1 MHPFVAWKTAG
12 DDDDDDDNSN
22 DDGPTD
28 NDG

>member
-12 DDDDDDDNSN
+12 DDDDDDDDSN

>member
-12 DDDDDDDNSN
+12 DDDDDNNSN

-28 NDG
+28 NDR